1 MKKFG
6 ILVVMLSFLL
16 TGCVRIPSLQ
26 DMAVVQGVGVD
37 YEDGEYQLTLQV
49 FSAEGSGG
57 QTILDPSQ
65 QNASTITCRG
75 ESLMDALSQTS
86 LSQGRR
92 FFLGHD
98 RLLVLGD
105 GTQALPLSQLLKSLS
120 GSLSLREDVTV
131 VTAEN
136 AASLLETEVNQGL
149 LPALTLEQTV
159 ENAAANG
166 QVPHVRLLDL
176 NRSLSES
183 WRSCLIPRLQLTDEE
198 EGSLK
203 TVEIVGADLYN
214 GGEYSTF
221 LSESSAAGILMLQ
234 NRLDQLA
241 LTVELPDFGQVG
253 LELYRFQSS
262 LRPTDTGW
270 KLTASGSAS
279 VAEAPAQLEENRT
292 VTHSVIGMSM
302 SVGMGSAAMTAGVTS
317 VESYTALENG
327 VVTTWQ
333 KDPAT
338 GTWST
343 AQASATYEQMT
354 AANGTLML
362 SGISAAGAPVTTD
375 GQVYRF
381 TGTMDA
387 SLMSDMADVLE
398 SSGISADGSFPVVVE
413 IDAATFYPSSIVI
426 GMPNLTMPEM
436 PGMTATATV
445 AVVYDGFNQFDAI
458 ALPGA
463 NAA

>member
-234 NRLDQLA
+234 NQLDQLA

-279 VAEAPAQLEENRT
+279 VAEAPAQLEENRLEELT
-292 VTHSVIGMSM
+292 QVLTLQLEALCHQSWAETTLQERDLLFLGDILRRYQPASWKQVENDWPHPLA
-302 SVGMGSAAMTAGVTS
+302 GSS
-317 VESYTALENG
+317 LELDL
-327 VVTTWQ
+327 Q
-333 KDPAT
+333 IKIDRFP
-338 GTWST
+338 
-343 AQASATYEQMT
+343 YE
-354 AANGTLML
+354 
-362 SGISAAGAPVTTD
+362 
-375 GQVYRF
+375 
-381 TGTMDA
+381 
-387 SLMSDMADVLE
+387 
-398 SSGISADGSFPVVVE
+398 
-413 IDAATFYPSSIVI
+413 
-426 GMPNLTMPEM
+426 
-436 PGMTATATV
+436 
-445 AVVYDGFNQFDAI
+445 
-458 ALPGA
+458 
-463 NAA
+463 